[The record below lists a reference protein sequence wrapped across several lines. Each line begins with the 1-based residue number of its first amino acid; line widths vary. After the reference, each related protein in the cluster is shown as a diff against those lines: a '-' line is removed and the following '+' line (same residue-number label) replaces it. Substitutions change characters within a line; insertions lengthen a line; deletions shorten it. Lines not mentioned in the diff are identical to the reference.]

1 MGSFSSHILF
11 TFLCVFCSITDII
24 SQESSIETYEY
35 SYVTRGGKTIQENTK
50 VYVTEQSHEVHNGY
64 RWVAGRYYLIFIV
77 SRKGKFI
84 LQTYSD
90 DGKEIN
96 GAYSDYTLIRNKY
109 FVKKLR
115 ISEGVSHIIF
125 HSYTTK
131 SRIILSKHPIL

>member
-1 MGSFSSHILF
+1 MGSFRWYILF
-11 TFLCVFCSITDII
+11 TFLWGFYPLTDVF
-24 SQESSIETYEY
+24 SQSTTVEVYEY
-35 SYVTRGGKTIQENTK
+35 SYVTRGGKTIQESTK
-50 VYVTEQSHEVHNGY
+50 VYVTQQSHEVHNGY